1 MISAFLT
8 NIPPGRTPVTRRPA
22 TILADEKPAKIAR
35 FAAAA
40 GWGAGDGRSSS
51 VCSAM
56 ISFSFG
62 QGRRHDLLAAQNDQS
77 GGNQE
82 MCGDE
87 DVLECRAAVRRRGDV
102 AGRQIVELV
111 HGPIDRQTPERP
123 TEER

>member
-1 MISAFLT
+1 M
-8 NIPPGRTPVTRRPA
+8 
-22 TILADEKPAKIAR
+22 AR

-82 MCGDE
+82 MGGDE
-87 DVLECRAAVRRRGDV
+87 DVLECNDAVRRRGDV
-102 AGRQIVELV
+102 AGRQMVELG
-111 HGPIDRQTPERP
+111 HEPIEREIPASQDRTRVRWG
-123 TEER
+123 TSVVLLDD